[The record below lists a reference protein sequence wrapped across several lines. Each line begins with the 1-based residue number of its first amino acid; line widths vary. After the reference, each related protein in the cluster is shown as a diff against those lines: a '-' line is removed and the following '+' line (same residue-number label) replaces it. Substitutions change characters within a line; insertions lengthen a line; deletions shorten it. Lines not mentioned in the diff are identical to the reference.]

1 MLTSGFCTYIATN
14 KRNGT
19 LYTGHTDNI
28 LQRAD
33 QHLNGKFAGFSQRY
47 GCKYIV
53 WFEEHVSRDEAFKR
67 ERRIKEWRRAWKLA
81 LIEEA
86 NPHWIDV
93 VAAPVWPLPDPARFP
108 EVYARCLGFALS
120 R

>member
-1 MLTSGFCTYIATN
+1 MPSFYTYIATN

-19 LYTGHTDNI
+19 LYTGHTDDI
-28 LQRAD
+28 GARATE
-33 QHLNGKFAGFSQRY
+33 HLHGTFKGFCQKY

-53 WFEEHVSRDEAFKR
+53 WFEVHVSREEAFQR
-67 ERRIKEWRRAWKLA
+67 ERQIKEWRRSWKLD
-81 LIEEA
+81 LIEKT

-93 VAAPVWPLPDPARFP
+93 IGSPVWPLPDAG
-108 EVYARCLGFALS
+108 VYPDLYERCIGFALP

>member
-19 LYTGHTDNI
+19 LYTGHTDDI
-28 LQRAD
+28 GMRGL
-33 QHLNGKFAGFSQRY
+33 QHLHGTFDGFSKRY
-47 GCKYIV
+47 GCRHIV
-53 WFEEHVSRDEAFKR
+53 WFEEHVSRDEAFVR
-67 ERRIKEWRRAWKLA
+67 ERRIKEWRRSWKLE
-81 LIEEA
+81 LIERF

-93 VAAPVWPLPDPARFP
+93 LASPVWPLPDAQVFP
-108 EVYARCLGFALS
+108 EFYERCLTFALP

>member
-1 MLTSGFCTYIATN
+1 MLTSRFCTYICTN

-28 LQRAD
+28 LARAE
-33 QHLNGKFAGFSQRY
+33 QHLNGAFKGFSQKY

-93 VAAPVWPLPDPARFP
+93 VAAPVWPLPDPAVFP